1 MMILFPQSR
10 WETSTER
17 WNPTPWGAGRNPPNS
32 RAGGKGGF
40 SHTALVP
47 ARLTEQV
54 DMLSWKVQP
63 HPQSGRTR
71 RRELPGAPC
80 LPRRDTLTE
89 QMAQPHQILGMPA
102 PIGNVFTDKRNTQN
116 TGGKVY
122 GEK

>member
-1 MMILFPQSR
+1 MFPQSR

-54 DMLSWKVQP
+54 DMLSPRILGATEQGDKG
-63 HPQSGRTR
+63 H
-71 RRELPGAPC
+71 RREVPGS
-80 LPRRDTLTE
+80 
-89 QMAQPHQILGMPA
+89 
-102 PIGNVFTDKRNTQN
+102 KRADQVRASLLM
-116 TGGKVY
+116 GSLHLKKR
-122 GEK
+122 EKKK